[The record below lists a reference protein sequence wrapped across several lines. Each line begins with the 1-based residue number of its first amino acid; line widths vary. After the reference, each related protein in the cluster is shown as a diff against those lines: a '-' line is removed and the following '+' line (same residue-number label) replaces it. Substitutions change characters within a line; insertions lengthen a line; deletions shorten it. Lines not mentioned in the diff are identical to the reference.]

1 MGPEEVIVIRCDN
14 NVCRVRVPAPGFAL
28 VFLSDDAL
36 TELDGVPSKTFPTSV
51 LTRTRNT
58 AGMID
63 PAVLETS
70 NGHSG
75 MGRKR
80 LGSTSRGSVPS
91 AAGSLSEGFSGRS
104 LLSWMFMIVGVLIVP
119 QIVM

>member
-1 MGPEEVIVIRCDN
+1 
-14 NVCRVRVPAPGFAL
+14 VPAPGFAL

-80 LGSTSRGSVPS
+80 LGSTSRGSVTS
-91 AAGSLSEGFSGRS
+91 AAGRLRVGSFLP
-104 LLSWMFMIVGVLIVP
+104 WMFMIWGVHVVA
-119 QIVM
+119 QMAMW